1 MGQYTNIQH
10 NITAL
15 PIFHPFTFDMG
26 EDTIPE
32 LGQGG
37 PKGRG
42 GFGILLG
49 LSIKLT

>member
-26 EDTIPE
+26 EDTIIPE
-32 LGQGG
+32 LGQGAPG
-37 PKGRG
+37 KRVNLVSYPGCP
-42 GFGILLG
+42 
-49 LSIKLT
+49 